1 VELEY
6 KLLKMFSLKSLC
18 WEHHTVN
25 VRGYPRKTC
34 KIQPE
39 LAICRL
45 HLDVCQICVQT
56 DLVQRLL
63 HQQLAEHCIYTKT

>member
-1 VELEY
+1 
-6 KLLKMFSLKSLC
+6 MSSLKSLC
-18 WEHHTVN
+18 WEHHKVT

-45 HLDVCQICVQT
+45 HQDVC
-56 DLVQRLL
+56 
-63 HQQLAEHCIYTKT
+63 